1 MSGSARLAVASH
13 ASAVVAAAAAAA
25 AAGGPAI
32 WTGMLAFLGPLLVFA
47 IAARGDPF
55 ARPHAVAALRFNL
68 SVAVYLALITG
79 VAQLVPGSAYTVQLV
94 PFLMFLTM
102 LIAFNWLVFTGIGVH
117 RAATGQLFTYPMSLP
132 WPALPPLTPERRA

>member
-1 MSGSARLAVASH
+1 MSGSVRLAVASH

-25 AAGGPAI
+25 AAGGPELWAL
-32 WTGMLAFLGPLLVFA
+32 MPAFLGPLLVFA
-47 IAARGDPF
+47 LAARGDPF

-68 SVAVYLALITG
+68 SVSVYLALVTG

-102 LIAFNWLVFTGIGVH
+102 LIVFNWLVFTGIGMH
-117 RAATGQLFTYPMSLP
+117 RAARRQLFTYPMSLP
-132 WPALPPLTPERRA
+132 WPSLPPLRPERRA